1 MEEDGT
7 RVLSSERGVALV
19 VVLVAIVVLLP
30 PTILLSALAIRWQRQ
45 SIDLRDG
52 IAEDFAAY
60 AGFEEARNR
69 IASAT
74 FGLSPN
80 EATSFTVEELDGLTP
95 DVRVARG
102 EDVVLTLNGRVLSG
116 AAAQRVDLE
125 QTGTDPDGRVV
136 YQYRKLEI
144 YVVEVEVRRRP
155 TLRAVRLEAIVAR
168 LPDGSLQTLGMKT
181 TRGFW

>member
-1 MEEDGT
+1 M
-7 RVLSSERGVALV
+7 SSERGVALV

-52 IAEDFAAY
+52 IGEDFAAQ

-74 FGLSPN
+74 FGLAMN
-80 EATSFTVEELDGLTP
+80 ESTSFILEELDELTP
-95 DVRVARG
+95 DVRIARG
-102 EDVVLTLNGRVLSG
+102 EDVVLTLDGRVLSG
-116 AAAQRVDLE
+116 VAAERADLE
-125 QTGTDPDGRVV
+125 QTGTDPEGRVV

-144 YVVEVEVRRRP
+144 YVVEVEVQRRP
-155 TLRAVRLEAIVAR
+155 TLRAVKLDGVVAR
-168 LPDGSLQTLGMKT
+168 LPDGSLQTLGLKT